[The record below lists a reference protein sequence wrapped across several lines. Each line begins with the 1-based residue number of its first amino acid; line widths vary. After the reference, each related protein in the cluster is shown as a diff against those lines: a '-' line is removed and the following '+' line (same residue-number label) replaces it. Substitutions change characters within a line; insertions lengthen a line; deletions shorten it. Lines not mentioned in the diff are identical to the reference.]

1 MNTQTNREERIKEK
15 IKNLPS
21 GAGIYLMKDV
31 SARVIYVGKAKSI
44 RSRVSSYF
52 RPSAGLDAKGTALIS
67 SVRDIEYVSTADE
80 NEALIL
86 ENNLIKLFRPKY
98 NISLKDDKTYPH
110 LKLDMNE
117 EFPSLTMVRRSGKEG
132 HGSSGR
138 KVRYFGP
145 YPDVSS
151 LKSTLKVIQKIF
163 PLIKCK
169 KKFFSAVAKKKNP
182 HLCLYYHLGHCLAPC
197 AGGISRK
204 EYAKIVRN
212 VVLFLRGK
220 RDLLKKNLARE
231 MEMNSKHLRFEEARV
246 DRDRIYAIES
256 VARRIRVRRIEME
269 KLNLIKRENE
279 VEELREILGLP
290 ALPSR
295 IEGFDISSISGKEA
309 VGSMVVF
316 RNGMPSPSEYRKFRI
331 KTVPSADDVGMMK
344 EVVFRRYRRLL
355 KENLPLPDMV
365 VIDGGKGHLNGVMEV
380 MTSLRIRNMP
390 VIALAKSEELIHIP
404 DRLSPL
410 RLPRSSGSLRLVQ
423 RVRDEAHRFALAY
436 HHVLRRG
443 KIL

>member
-1 MNTQTNREERIKEK
+1 M
-15 IKNLPS
+15 
-21 GAGIYLMKDV
+21 
-31 SARVIYVGKAKSI
+31 
-44 RSRVSSYF
+44 
-52 RPSAGLDAKGTALIS
+52 
-67 SVRDIEYVSTADE
+67 
-80 NEALIL
+80 
-86 ENNLIKLFRPKY
+86 
-98 NISLKDDKTYPH
+98 
-110 LKLDMNE
+110 
-117 EFPSLTMVRRSGKEG
+117 
-132 HGSSGR
+132 
-138 KVRYFGP
+138 
-145 YPDVSS
+145 
-151 LKSTLKVIQKIF
+151 
-163 PLIKCK
+163 
-169 KKFFSAVAKKKNP
+169 
-182 HLCLYYHLGHCLAPC
+182 
-197 AGGISRK
+197 
-204 EYAKIVRN
+204 RN

-246 DRDRIYAIES
+246 ARDRIYAIES